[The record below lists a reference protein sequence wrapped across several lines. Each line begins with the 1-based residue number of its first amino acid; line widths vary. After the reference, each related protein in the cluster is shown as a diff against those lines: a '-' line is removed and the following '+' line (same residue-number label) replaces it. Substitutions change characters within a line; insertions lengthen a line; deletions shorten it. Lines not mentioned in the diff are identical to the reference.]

1 MRRLTFLVPLLWIP
15 GLAHADELPAVAQ
28 RFIAAFQAM
37 HQASSTAADVDRLL
51 ALCTDELVYEHARVG
66 AVVRGKSQIRA
77 GFVAHLGEIRGDRTQ
92 VVRSAQGPRFV
103 ALEVLRTFE
112 VKDGSGWKPV
122 SRKQLLVLER
132 DEQEHI
138 KRVLD
143 DW

>member
-1 MRRLTFLVPLLWIP
+1 MRRLTVLVPVLWVS
-15 GLAHADELPAVAQ
+15 GLAHADELPSVAQ
-28 RFIAAFQAM
+28 RFVTAFQAM
-37 HQASSTAADVDRLL
+37 HQASATPADVDRLL

-66 AVVRGKSQIRA
+66 AVIRGKDQIRA

-92 VVRSAQGPRFV
+92 VVRFAQGPRFV

-112 VKDGSGWKPV
+112 VKDTTGWHPA

-132 DEQEHI
+132 DEQERI

>member
-1 MRRLTFLVPLLWIP
+1 MRRLTFLVPLLLMP

-28 RFIAAFQAM
+28 RFVAAFQAM
-37 HQASSTAADVDRLL
+37 HQGSSTPADVDRLL

-92 VVRSAQGPRFV
+92 VIRSSQGPRFV
-103 ALEVLRTFE
+103 ALEVQRTFE
-112 VKDGSGWKPV
+112 VKDASGWHPA

-132 DEQEHI
+132 DEKERI

>member
-1 MRRLTFLVPLLWIP
+1 MRRLTFLVPLFWVP
-15 GLAHADELPAVAQ
+15 ALAHADELPGVAQ
-28 RFIAAFQAM
+28 RFVAAFQAV
-37 HQASSTAADVDRLL
+37 HQASATAADVDRLL

-112 VKDGSGWKPV
+112 VKDASGWHPV
-122 SRKQLLVLER
+122 SRRQLLVLER
-132 DEQEHI
+132 DEQERI
-138 KRVLD
+138 RRVLD

>member
-1 MRRLTFLVPLLWIP
+1 
-15 GLAHADELPAVAQ
+15 
-28 RFIAAFQAM
+28 
-37 HQASSTAADVDRLL
+37 
-51 ALCTDELVYEHARVG
+51 
-66 AVVRGKSQIRA
+66 
-77 GFVAHLGEIRGDRTQ
+77 

-112 VKDGSGWKPV
+112 VKDASGWKPA

>member
-1 MRRLTFLVPLLWIP
+1 MRRLTFLVPVLWMS
-15 GLAHADELPAVAQ
+15 GLAHADEPPSVAQ
-28 RFIAAFQAM
+28 RFVTAFQAM
-37 HQASSTAADVDRLL
+37 HQASATPADVDRLL

-66 AVVRGKSQIRA
+66 AVVRGKDQIRA

-92 VVRSAQGPRFV
+92 IVRSAQGPRFV

-112 VKDGSGWKPV
+112 VKDAKGWHPA

-132 DEQEHI
+132 DEQERI

>member
-1 MRRLTFLVPLLWIP
+1 MRRLAFLVPVLWMP
-15 GLAHADELPAVAQ
+15 GLSHADELPAVAQ
-28 RFIAAFQAM
+28 RFVAALQAM

-66 AVVRGKSQIRA
+66 AVVRGKRQIRA
-77 GFVAHLGEIRGDRTQ
+77 GFVTHLGEIRGDRTQ

-103 ALEVLRTFE
+103 ALEVLRTLE
-112 VKDGSGWKPV
+112 VKDASGWKPV
-122 SRKQLLVLER
+122 SRKQLLILER

>member
-1 MRRLTFLVPLLWIP
+1 MRRLTFFLPLLWMP

-28 RFIAAFQAM
+28 RFVAAFQAM

-51 ALCTDELVYEHARVG
+51 TLCTDELVYEHARVG
-66 AVVRGKSQIRA
+66 AVVRGKSQIRS
-77 GFVAHLGEIRGDRTQ
+77 GFVAHLGEIRRDRTQ

-112 VKDGSGWKPV
+112 VKDASGWHPA

-132 DEQEHI
+132 DEQERI